1 MTLGVVCKIVLTML
15 TMEFEPSVKRSEG
28 GRGGVNNE
36 NEEPVGSNTVGV
48 GV

>member
-1 MTLGVVCKIVLTML
+1 MLSVL
-15 TMEFEPSVKRSEG
+15 TMEFELSVKRSEG

-36 NEEPVGSNTVGV
+36 NEVPVGSNTVGV